1 MRMRNIIGAMG
12 WISTTGRGVQFH
24 DAQIGCYKERR
35 HVSRKVEQHVTQQ
48 RQAQFAPHVQTVAA
62 LGWHLALALAGV
74 PEPALI
80 PMRG

>member
-1 MRMRNIIGAMG
+1 MRVWDIIGAMG

-24 DAQIGCYKERR
+24 DAQIGCHKERR
-35 HVSRKVEQHVTQQ
+35 HVSRKLEHRVMQQ
-48 RQAQFAPHVQTVAA
+48 RQAAFAPHVQTVAA

-80 PMRG
+80 PLRG